1 MIRLAIA
8 EDHQSLIDG
17 LELLL
22 KYEEGISI
30 VGTANDG
37 EQLLEIVRLKQP
49 NVVITDIRMPKM
61 DGITAAKQIIKEFPT
76 TKILAFSM
84 FDQLDAIEQM
94 LEAGAKGYILKNSSL
109 NEVLLAIRTIHKGE
123 KYFDKNIDTNALG
136 KEKNNSKKGLL
147 TKRQIEILHLVAQG
161 KTSREIAEQLF
172 IGIHTVD
179 THRKN
184 MIRILGLKGKGELMR
199 YALEKKYTF
208 KNTRN

>member
-17 LELLL
+17 IQLLL
-22 KYEEGISI
+22 KYEENISI

-37 EQLLEIVRLKQP
+37 EELLSIVRLKQP

-61 DGITAAKQIIKEFPT
+61 DGITATKHIKKEFPH
-76 TKILAFSM
+76 TKILAFTM
-84 FDQLDAIEQM
+84 FDQQEAVDQMLDA
-94 LEAGAKGYILKNSSL
+94 GASGYLLKNSSL
-109 NEVLLAIRTIHKGE
+109 NEVLEAIKTVHSGQN
-123 KYFDKNIDTNALG
+123 YYDANIKISTDDAP
-136 KEKNNSKKGLL
+136 KKKGLL
-147 TKRQIEILHLVAQG
+147 TKRQIEILELVAQG

-184 MIRILGLKGKGELMR
+184 MIRILGLKGKGELLR

-208 KNTRN
+208 